1 MALPANYR
9 QAAMLA
15 SAVAPTPSTPPP
27 SSSSTTPSSSSSLVS
42 SSSTG
47 SGSSSNTVTT
57 ASAATSTSSSKS
69 KERVNR
75 PGGTPSSVGGKSG
88 SGGGVGSDSNVPSPF
103 TTPSH
108 GNPAFAPQKMGGAS
122 SGSKGSS
129 SGSDSRSLPKPPKG
143 PDKPLMPYMRYSRKV
158 WDQVKAANQDLKLWE
173 IGKIIGS
180 MWRDLPEADKQDF
193 VDEYEAEKAEY
204 QKNLEIYHQSAA
216 YQQYVAAKAKAAA
229 GAAAAVKED
238 AEAAAAAA
246 AERSASAAAGAPT
259 HTATKLDRRID
270 IQPAEDE
277 EDYDDSVTLKHLS
290 HARYVRNHRLI
301 NEVFSDTMVPDVRS
315 VVTSQRLTVLRRQVQ
330 SLTMHQVRTVLLAVP
345 HHAPGAYCVAGS
357 PSPCTRCVLCC
368 WQSLTMHQKKL
379 ENELLQIEEKFDAK
393 KRKFLEAGDAFQS
406 ELKRVK
412 SNAPKLDDAYFASLV
427 EREKENLKREGDDRQ
442 RQQQLSQ
449 GGSSAVANG
458 ATSPASQ
465 PPPPEPTSSGP
476 AATNN
481 ATLVDNAS
489 EPQQM
494 QADGLKTEEAM
505 GHDSKNPEDSATN
518 GVADVSMKSLTM
530 HQVRTVLLAVPRHAP
545 GAYCVAGS
553 PSPCTRCVLCCWQS
567 LIIHQKKLENE
578 LLQIEEKFDAKKRK
592 FLEAGDA
599 FQSELKRVK

>member
-9 QAAMLA
+9 QTAMLSSTIAA
-15 SAVAPTPSTPPP
+15 SPSTPPP
-27 SSSSTTPSSSSSLVS
+27 SSSSTTSSSPSSSSLVS
-42 SSSTG
+42 SSSAG
-47 SGSSSNTVTT
+47 SGSSSATVTT
-57 ASAATSTSSSKS
+57 ASAATTSSSSKS

-75 PGGTPSSVGGKSG
+75 PGGNPGSLGGKNNA
-88 SGGGVGSDSNVPSPF
+88 GGVGSESNVPSPF

-108 GNPAFAPQKMGGAS
+108 GNPAFAPQKMGGGS

-129 SGSDSRSLPKPPKG
+129 GSSDSRSLPKPPKG

-193 VDEYEAEKAEY
+193 VDEYEAEKADYEKAMKTYHSSPSY
-204 QKNLEIYHQSAA
+204 QA
-216 YQQYVAAKAKAAA
+216 YLAAKNKAAA

-238 AEAAAAAA
+238 ADAAAAA
-246 AERSASAAAGAPT
+246 AERSAAAAATPS

-315 VVTSQRLTVLRRQVQ
+315 VVTSQRLAVLRRQV
-330 SLTMHQVRTVLLAVP
+330 
-345 HHAPGAYCVAGS
+345 
-357 PSPCTRCVLCC
+357 
-368 WQSLTMHQKKL
+368 QSLTMHQKKL

-393 KRKFLEAGDAFQS
+393 KRKFLEAGDAFQV

-427 EREKENLKREGDDRQ
+427 EREKENLKREGEERQ
-442 RQQQLSQ
+442 RQQQQQQQS
-449 GGSSAVANG
+449 GAPAVANG
-458 ATSPASQ
+458 ATC
-465 PPPPEPTSSGP
+465 PPPPPPSESSSGP

-481 ATLVDNAS
+481 ATLVDSSS
-489 EPQQM
+489 EPSQM
-494 QADGLKTEEAM
+494 KSDNLKTEEM
-505 GHDSKNPEDSATN
+505 TGSENKELEDGATN
-518 GVADVSMKSLTM
+518 GT
-530 HQVRTVLLAVPRHAP
+530 
-545 GAYCVAGS
+545 
-553 PSPCTRCVLCCWQS
+553 
-567 LIIHQKKLENE
+567 LE
-578 LLQIEEKFDAKKRK
+578 K
-592 FLEAGDA
+592 
-599 FQSELKRVK
+599 